1 MNENYPPPPSG
12 SYVWAMV
19 PSRWRCLVRFW
30 NLWEVEPCW
39 RKYFKGFQKAPLPS
53 FPLLPGCHT
62 HLTSLSTVSQNKPL
76 FPRSLSAGYFILTTH
91 PQGFPG
97 VLQGTETFLCMFISS
112 HLQAPPHF
120 VIYLCPLQ
128 PNYFFFQS
136 EVLVQDTACVLSLIH
151 STFPPF
157 IVQTVTCLYSPLSL
171 SNTSWLGLFH
181 VLVPSSVYTSKV
193 SACPFQD
200 PGYSFTSDGIFDHQD
215 ELQLLHLE
223 IVTSPAPRC
232 WHFANGQFLRLAVS
246 RGIH

>member
-1 MNENYPPPPSG
+1 
-12 SYVWAMV
+12 MV
-19 PSRWRCLVRFW
+19 PSRWRCLLRLW

-39 RKYFKGFQKAPLPS
+39 RKYITGFQKAPLPS
-53 FPLLPGCHT
+53 FPLLPDCHT
-62 HLTSLSTVSQNKPL
+62 HLTSLSTVSQNKSL

-97 VLQGTETFLCMFISS
+97 VLQCTETFLRTFISS
-112 HLQAPPHF
+112 PSSSTFCHLF
-120 VIYLCPLQ
+120 VSIAAELL
-128 PNYFFFQS
+128 FFFQS
-136 EVLVQDTACVLSLIH
+136 EILVQDTACVLSLIH

-157 IVQTVTCLYSPLSL
+157 IVQTVTRLYSPLSL
-171 SNTSWLGLFH
+171 LNTSWLGLFH

-193 SACPFQD
+193 SPCPFQD

-223 IVTSPAPRC
+223 IVTSPAPRR
-232 WHFANGQFLRLAVS
+232 WHFANGQFLRLPVS